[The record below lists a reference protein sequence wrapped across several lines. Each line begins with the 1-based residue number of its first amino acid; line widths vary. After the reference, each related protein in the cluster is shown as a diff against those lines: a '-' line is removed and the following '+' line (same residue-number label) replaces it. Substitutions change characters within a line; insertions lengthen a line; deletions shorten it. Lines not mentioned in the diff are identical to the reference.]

1 MQRFSTRLIVA
12 AVLAVCAGATQ
23 VVRLSAAA
31 DVVLYASGASRSG
44 NWSSVSD
51 STAAGGTRMSS
62 ADNGWSSTGG
72 ALASPADYFE
82 LSFSAE
88 ANTPYHV
95 WVRLKAGA
103 NSKYNDSVYLQWNDS
118 VDSNGS
124 ALYRI
129 GSTSAMTANLQ
140 TCSGCSLSNWG
151 WVDGAY
157 WLSQSTTIRFANSGS
172 HTIRVQTREDGVS
185 VDQIVLG
192 AVSYLSNSPGQSSD
206 DSTII
211 PNGTATPTASVSAGS
226 TPYSGTPAA
235 IPGTINA
242 ADYDRGG
249 EAVAFHDS
257 GPTNNAG
264 GEYRSEGVDIES
276 SSEGGYDV
284 GWTAAG
290 EWLNYTVNVASAG
303 SYTAQ
308 LRVASMNGST
318 LHVGFN
324 GSPSVW
330 ASVSVP
336 STGGWQDWTTVTVPV
351 TLGAGRQTLTLMF
364 DTGGVNIRYIK
375 LVAGST
381 STPTPTTSTSSGPY
395 NGSPAPIPGKVTAAY
410 FDNGGE
416 GVAYHDTTSGNSG
429 GAVRS
434 TDVDIESSSEGGSDI
449 GWTAAGEW
457 LNYTVS
463 VGSSGS
469 YTAQLRVAS
478 PNGGSLHIGFNGPS
492 SVWSAVSVP
501 STGDW
506 QSWTTVNVP
515 VTLGAGQQKMT
526 LMLDSS
532 GVNISYVNVVAGS
545 TAPPPTVPT
554 SGGTTLTMADWNL
567 QIDDP
572 GGTHARV
579 AMDLLMAMGPRPKI
593 LTVQEA
599 HGSQYGTYIDEL
611 QSQTGQ
617 TWYGTYKSHCP
628 PGAFNGSSCSGSEDE
643 GVAIFSSYPIIDT
656 GYIYLFGDA
665 WHSARVAVRAALNVN
680 GVTVQV
686 FSVHLQPN
694 NSGARYTSMANF
706 RSWASNFSR
715 PQLVGGDF
723 NADPDQ
729 IDTDSGMNPS
739 FVDTWSVA
747 GSGGSLTAFLPDPF
761 MKIDYIFADT
771 GGRAAVQASWVPTS
785 TGSWSDHRPVL
796 TTFTIR

>member
-1 MQRFSTRLIVA
+1 MNRFSTRLIVA
-12 AVLAVCAGATQ
+12 AALTLCAGVTQ
-23 VVRLSAAA
+23 VARLSAAA
-31 DVVLYASGASRSG
+31 DVVLYVSGASRNG

-72 ALASPADYFE
+72 ALGSPADYFE

-88 ANTPYHV
+88 ANTAYHV
-95 WVRLKAGA
+95 WVRLKAA
-103 NSKYNDSVYLQWNDS
+103 SNSKYNDSIYLQWNDS
-118 VDSNGS
+118 VDGNGS

-129 GSTSAMTANLQ
+129 GTTDALTVNLQ
-140 TCSGCSLSNWG
+140 PCNGCSLSNWG
-151 WVDGAY
+151 WADGAY
-157 WLSQSTTIRFANSGS
+157 WLSQSTSIRFANSGT

-192 AVSYLSNSPGQSSD
+192 AATYASSAPGQASD
-206 DSTII
+206 DSTIV
-211 PNGTATPTASVSAGS
+211 PNGTATPSVSVSSFS

-242 ADYDRGG
+242 YDYDRGG
-249 EAVAFHDS
+249 EGVAYHDS

-284 GWTAAG
+284 GWVASG
-290 EWLNYTVNVASAG
+290 EWLNYTVNVASGG

-308 LRVASMNGST
+308 LRVASMNGSD
-318 LHVGFN
+318 LHLGFN
-324 GSPSVW
+324 GSPSVY
-330 ASVSVP
+330 AGVSVP
-336 STGGWQDWTTVTVPV
+336 STGGWQNWTTVEVPV
-351 TLGAGRQTLTLMF
+351 TLGAGRQTMTLMF
-364 DTGGVNIRYIK
+364 DSGGVNIRYVK
-375 LVAGST
+375 LVAGAST
-381 STPTPTTSTSSGPY
+381 TTPTSSGATSGPY
-395 NGSPAPIPGKVTAAY
+395 NGSAVAIPGKVTAAY

-416 GVAYHDTTSGNSG
+416 GVGYHDTTSGNSG

-457 LNYTVS
+457 LNYTVN
-463 VGSSGS
+463 VGSGGS

-478 PNGGSLHIGFNGPS
+478 PNGGSMHIGFNGPS
-492 SVWSAVSVP
+492 SVWSAVSIP
-501 STGDW
+501 STGGW

-515 VTLGAGQQKMT
+515 VTLGAGQQKLTVMF
-526 LMLDSS
+526 DSG
-532 GVNISYVNVVAGS
+532 GVNFSYVNVVAGTS
-545 TAPPPTVPT
+545 APPPLPT
-554 SGGTTLTMADWNL
+554 SGGTTVTMADWNL
-567 QIDDP
+567 QVDDP
-572 GGTHARV
+572 GSTHARV
-579 AMDLLMAMGPRPKI
+579 AMDLLMALGPRPKI

-599 HGSQYGTYIDEL
+599 HGSQYGTYVDEL

-628 PGAFNGSSCSGSEDE
+628 PGAFDGSSCTASEDE

-656 GYIYLFGDA
+656 GYIYLSGDA

-680 GVTVQV
+680 GITVQV

-694 NSGARYTSMANF
+694 NSGARYTSMSNF
-706 RSWASNFSR
+706 RSWASNFSK

-729 IDTDSGMNPS
+729 IDTTSGMNPA
-739 FVDTWSVA
+739 FVDSWYVA
-747 GSGGSLTAFLPDPF
+747 GSGNSLTAFLPDPF
-761 MKIDYIFADT
+761 MKIDYIFSDS
-771 GGRAAVQASWVPTS
+771 GGRATAQASWVPTA
-785 TGSWSDHRPVL
+785 TGSWSDHRPIV
-796 TTFTIR
+796 TTFSIR